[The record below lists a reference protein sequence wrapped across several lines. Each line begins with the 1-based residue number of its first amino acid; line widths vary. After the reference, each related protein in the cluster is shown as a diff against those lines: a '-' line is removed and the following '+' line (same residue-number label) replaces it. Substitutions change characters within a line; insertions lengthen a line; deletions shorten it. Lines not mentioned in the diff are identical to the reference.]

1 MDTKITQT
9 IRECFADTTMLVIAH
24 RLATI
29 VAYDRVLVLDRGRVL
44 EYDHPLTLMTR
55 PSSAFRSLCMAQGAD
70 EYARLLKLASNSK
83 M

>member
-1 MDTKITQT
+1 MDAKITQT

-55 PSSAFRSLCMAQGAD
+55 PGSAFRSLCMAQGAD
-70 EYARLLKLASNSK
+70 EYARLLKLASNK